1 MRKLLAF
8 LAAATLAG
16 AGTTSCSDASGTG
29 GVAIDTLWGVD
40 LLTGVVLSDGT
51 ADVNGTPFA
60 GDGDAQEPL
69 LSYRAFFTFDLTTL
83 PAGAELRTA
92 SLQIYQWD
100 VVNSPYST
108 LGDLV
113 VDHLVYGNTLDAA
126 DYDAADISR
135 GFGVLSTDAT
145 IETKQV
151 SVLQQVQADLDAGRT
166 VSQFRVR
173 FAIASDNDGLPDYA
187 DFWGPTELPAPII
200 RVAYDP

>member
-8 LAAATLAG
+8 LSAATLAG
-16 AGTTSCSDASGTG
+16 AGITSCSDASGTG
-29 GVAIDTLWGVD
+29 GVTIDTLLGVD

-60 GDGDAQEPL
+60 GDSDAQEPGL
-69 LSYRAFFTFDLTTL
+69 NIRAFFTFDLTSL
-83 PAGAELRTA
+83 PAGAVLRTA
-92 SLQIYQWD
+92 FLRIYQWD

-126 DYDAADISR
+126 DYDVAEISR
-135 GFGVLSTDAT
+135 GFGVLSTDST

-173 FAIASDNDGLPDYA
+173 FAILSDNDGLPDFA